1 MEERCRLDFVG
12 NTKLSMFQKSIQGV
26 VGVWTRLSDKSCL
39 TCIVLTFTAIK
50 VFSFCR
56 IFSKAGYS
64 WAFGLLMLPPM
75 SELVIPLVL
84 AFMDWPVCKELRLFK
99 QEQSSG

>member
-1 MEERCRLDFVG
+1 MESVLALRGGPGPAEVIVILFIA
-12 NTKLSMFQKSIQGV
+12 F
-26 VGVWTRLSDKSCL
+26 
-39 TCIVLTFTAIK
+39 IVLGFTAIK

-64 WAFGLLMLPPM
+64 WAFGLLMLLPM
-75 SELVIPLVL
+75 AEVVIPLIL

-99 QEQSSG
+99 QEQSSGPK

>member
-1 MEERCRLDFVG
+1 MAFRHGSGPAELILILF
-12 NTKLSMFQKSIQGV
+12 MAF
-26 VGVWTRLSDKSCL
+26 
-39 TCIVLTFTAIK
+39 IVLGFTAVK

-64 WAFGLLMLPPM
+64 WAFGLLMLLPI
-75 SELVIPLVL
+75 SELVIPLIL

-99 QEQSSG
+99 QEQSSDSKQAL

>member
-1 MEERCRLDFVG
+1 MEMKGLAELILILFV
-12 NTKLSMFQKSIQGV
+12 TF
-26 VGVWTRLSDKSCL
+26 
-39 TCIVLTFTAIK
+39 IVLVFTAIK

-64 WAFGLLMLPPM
+64 WAFGLLLLLPM
-75 SELVIPLVL
+75 SEIVIPLVL
-84 AFMDWPVCKELRLFK
+84 ALIEWPVCKELRLFK

>member
-1 MEERCRLDFVG
+1 MEFATVVTEGPVLKG
-12 NTKLSMFQKSIQGV
+12 GL
-26 VGVWTRLSDKSCL
+26 VGVILIL
-39 TCIVLTFTAIK
+39 FIAFIALVFTAIK

-64 WAFGLLMLPPM
+64 WAFGLLMLLPM
-75 SELVIPLVL
+75 SEVVIPLIL

-99 QEQSSG
+99 QEQSSGSK

>member
-1 MEERCRLDFVG
+1 MEYILAVG
-12 NTKLSMFQKSIQGV
+12 RFRMAGAMELMLILFIAFFI
-26 VGVWTRLSDKSCL
+26 LA
-39 TCIVLTFTAIK
+39 FTALR

-64 WAFGLLMLPPM
+64 WAFGLLMLLPM
-75 SELVIPLVL
+75 SELVIPLIL

>member
-1 MEERCRLDFVG
+1 MESVLAFSRMPGPVEVILILFI
-12 NTKLSMFQKSIQGV
+12 TF
-26 VGVWTRLSDKSCL
+26 
-39 TCIVLTFTAIK
+39 IVLTVTVIK

-64 WAFGLLMLPPM
+64 WAFGLIMLLPLA
-75 SELVIPLVL
+75 EIVIPLVL
-84 AFMDWPVCKELRLFK
+84 ALIEWPVCKELSLFK

>member
-1 MEERCRLDFVG
+1 MEPVFRWGPGPVEVMLILFIA
-12 NTKLSMFQKSIQGV
+12 F
-26 VGVWTRLSDKSCL
+26 
-39 TCIVLTFTAIK
+39 IVLVVTAIK

-64 WAFGLLMLPPM
+64 WAFGLLMLLPM
-75 SELVIPLVL
+75 AEIVIPLVL
-84 AFMDWPVCKELRLFK
+84 ALIDWPVCKELRLFK